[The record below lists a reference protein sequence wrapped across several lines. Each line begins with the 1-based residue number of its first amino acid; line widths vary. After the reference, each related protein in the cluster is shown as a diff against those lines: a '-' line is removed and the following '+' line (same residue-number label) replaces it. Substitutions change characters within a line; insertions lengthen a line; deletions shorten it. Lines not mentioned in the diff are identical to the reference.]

1 MLEDGYQTGKVTLS
15 PETLTV
21 EGPESLIGQISS
33 VGIEI
38 NLDGKNA
45 DWSDS
50 EEPKF
55 YDANKN
61 SITISDRL
69 ISNCQEC
76 RLYHGDSESEESE
89 PGFRCHR

>member
-50 EEPKF
+50 ENRSSMTRTKQH
-55 YDANKN
+55 YDQR
-61 SITISDRL
+61 SSD
-69 ISNCQEC
+69 Q
-76 RLYHGDSESEESE
+76 
-89 PGFRCHR
+89 

>member
-1 MLEDGYQTGKVTLS
+1 MTTGMLEDGYQTGKVTLS

-55 YDANKN
+55 YDATKTTLR
-61 SITISDRL
+61 SAIV
-69 ISNCQEC
+69 
-76 RLYHGDSESEESE
+76 
-89 PGFRCHR
+89 